1 MHYLYILKCSDGSL
15 YIGTTHD
22 PDRRLHEHQTG
33 ADPKAF
39 TASRRPVERIHVEPF
54 ESENDA
60 LAAERKIKKWSRAKK
75 LAYIAGDW
83 QQVSL
88 LAKKT
93 TQTQSQ
99 TLIAPQS
106 PARPP
111 QALF

>member
-1 MHYLYILKCSDGSL
+1 MQPDHTTAVLAPNPAR
-15 YIGTTHD
+15 TTHD

-75 LAYIAGDW
+75 LAYIDGDW
-83 QQVSL
+83 QQVSH
-88 LAKKT
+88 LAKK
-93 TQTQSQ
+93 QSKPKPKPE
-99 TLIAPQS
+99 IKP
-106 PARPP
+106 
-111 QALF
+111 